1 MEGEVSNHDCAD
13 GAASVEN
20 NGCMRGKCRGGGS
33 LRWRR
38 RRGGEVIAEKGFKGA
53 GGDREGFEG
62 KKGARGFDERSGVRV
77 TWR

>member
-1 MEGEVSNHDCAD
+1 MTVLTVQRVWRIMDAC
-13 GAASVEN
+13 GANA
-20 NGCMRGKCRGGGS
+20 GGGGS

-38 RRGGEVIAEKGFKGA
+38 RRGRGVIAEKGFKGA

>member
-1 MEGEVSNHDCAD
+1 MTVLTVQRAWRIMDAC
-13 GAASVEN
+13 GANA
-20 NGCMRGKCRGGGS
+20 GGGEFAVEAEE
-33 LRWRR
+33 
-38 RRGGEVIAEKGFKGA
+38 GGEVIAERGFKGA

>member
-1 MEGEVSNHDCAD
+1 M
-13 GAASVEN
+13 
-20 NGCMRGKCRGGGS
+20 
-33 LRWRR
+33 
-38 RRGGEVIAEKGFKGA
+38 IAERGFKGA

>member
-1 MEGEVSNHDCAD
+1 MTVLTVQRVWRIMDAC
-13 GAASVEN
+13 GANA
-20 NGCMRGKCRGGGS
+20 GGGS